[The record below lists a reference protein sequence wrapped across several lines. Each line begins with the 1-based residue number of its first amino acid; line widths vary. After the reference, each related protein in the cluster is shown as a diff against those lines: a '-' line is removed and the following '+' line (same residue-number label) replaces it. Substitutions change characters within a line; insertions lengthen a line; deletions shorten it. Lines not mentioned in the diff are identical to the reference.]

1 MNAKNADSRRRGT
14 LGAKHGGH
22 DPDKVLLG
30 GLVKP
35 ETKALVTITAEAYA
49 MDAISVMMRGVENLA
64 TAKGILKNGKVTADW
79 ADEIKALAS
88 VIRAEKAKKQERRKT
103 K

>member
-1 MNAKNADSRRRGT
+1 MNAMNANRRGT

-22 DPDKVLLG
+22 DPDRVLLG

-35 ETKALVTITAEAYA
+35 ETKALVVITSEAYK
-49 MDAISVMMRGVENLA
+49 MDSISVMMRGVENLA
-64 TAKGILKNGKVTADW
+64 TAKGILKDGRITAKY

-88 VIRAEKAKKQERRKT
+88 VIRAEKAKKQERRQT